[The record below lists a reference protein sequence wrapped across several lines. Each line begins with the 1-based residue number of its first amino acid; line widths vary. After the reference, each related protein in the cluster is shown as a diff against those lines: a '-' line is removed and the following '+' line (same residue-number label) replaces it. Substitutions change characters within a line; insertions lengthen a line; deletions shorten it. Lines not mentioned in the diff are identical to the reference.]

1 MSKLT
6 TLLKRLSKQ
15 QSFTVLKLSSLVA
28 VLWGKNTCFVV
39 FVKKFTALLNGYL
52 PVPDVNEYI
61 VTPAVSGNGS
71 ATLGNFALAKDVAD
85 KHANK

>member
-1 MSKLT
+1 MFKLT

-15 QSFTVLKLSSLVA
+15 QSFCPGRLLGGEYGARTHAS
-28 VLWGKNTCFVV
+28 VV
-39 FVKKFTALLNGYL
+39 FVKNHIRMAEYL

-71 ATLGNFALAKDVAD
+71 ATLATCTWLKT
-85 KHANK
+85 

>member
-1 MSKLT
+1 MKFF
-6 TLLKRLSKQ
+6 
-15 QSFTVLKLSSLVA
+15 SFKKKTKPGVETNEENLGDIV
-28 VLWGKNTCFVV
+28 FIVV
-39 FVKKFTALLNGYL
+39 FWPFLLILLGAVFIVHL
-52 PVPDVNEYI
+52 VNEYI